1 MHLIDDVKLVKQPD
15 WLWLILALLRPKDNN
30 KYSFLGSSPIT
41 YQYLPSCKIIKSFYT
56 YTKKQEKIIGF
67 MLQSGHFKSTIT
79 QCKYV
84 NGRSLDSLNA
94 THNTASFSN
103 AILVKDQRRLH
114 ILNFFRNLRKLFVKN
129 FAIQNLTLMDLRPG
143 PII

>member
-15 WLWLILALLRPKDNN
+15 WLWLILAQLRPKDNN

-67 MLQSGHFKSTIT
+67 MLQSGHFKSTIS
-79 QCKYV
+79 QCKYL

-94 THNTASFSN
+94 THNMASFSY
-103 AILVKDQRRLH
+103 AVLVKDQGGLS
-114 ILNFFRNLRKLFVKN
+114 FRV
-129 FAIQNLTLMDLRPG
+129 AYTCWTTLE
-143 PII
+143 I